1 MKAALEKV
9 GPELEFESIRTAF
22 SANLFDEFQIVSQ
35 EETWKNWI
43 EDKVVEQLFFFSYF
57 LLLRSIRAVHSSS
70 RWSHQQLYIYKC
82 IFISIRL

>member
-43 EDKVVEQLFFFSYF
+43 EDKVVEQLFFFFF
-57 LLLRSIRAVHSSS
+57 LFP
-70 RWSHQQLYIYKC
+70 
-82 IFISIRL
+82 FIEKHTRGTFF